1 MFIVQNISYL
11 MMYFYKLKYISSN
24 CFMLNIKT
32 RQNIEKPKPSRIK
45 ESNFI
50 RVIRNKNLFVFSP
63 LYILKFTFWSK
74 NYIWQYQHLLKIC
87 GDSV

>member
-11 MMYFYKLKYISSN
+11 IMYFYKLNYISSN

-32 RQNIEKPKPSRIK
+32 RQNVEKPKPSRIK
-45 ESNFI
+45 ASNFI

-74 NYIWQYQHLLKIC
+74 NYIWQYQHFIENMWR
-87 GDSV
+87 